1 MPQLI
6 DLSMAV
12 SSQMPVYPGDPEP
25 RMEKVFSIPRDAV
38 NVSSFSMTT
47 HFSTHIDA
55 PYHVLNGGKKL
66 DEYPLEKF
74 TGNGVLLDVR
84 GQFPIRKADPEKI
97 QKDDIVLFYT
107 GQVNKIPDGEYFK
120 LAPFISAELA
130 EKIAERRPKMIGIDS
145 FSPDPE
151 PFEVHKILLKNDIL
165 IIENLAGLERLL
177 GKKFDIMAF
186 PLKMSS
192 DGAPARVVAA
202 VK

>member
-1 MPQLI
+1 MGQLI

-12 SSQMPVYPGDPEP
+12 STQVPVYPNDPEP
-25 RMEKVFSIPRDAV
+25 RLEKVFSMPKDAF
-38 NVSSFSMTT
+38 NVSSVSMTT

-74 TGNGVLLDVR
+74 MGNGVLLDVR
-84 GQFPIRKADPEKI
+84 GQFPIRKIDLEKI
-97 QKDDIVLFYT
+97 KQNDIVLFYT
-107 GQVNKIPDGEYFK
+107 AQVNKIPDGEYFK

-130 EKIAERRPKMIGIDS
+130 EKIVERRPKMIGIDS
-145 FSPDPE
+145 FSPDFE

-165 IIENLAGLERLL
+165 IIENLTGMERLL
-177 GKKFDIMAF
+177 GKKFDIIAF